1 MLKLQLE
8 VMPSELRGEPS
19 KKDLALS
26 PLIPKPLP
34 FAWILVG
41 AVGAGKTSMIWSMIN
56 EKTGWFKGYFD
67 KIVMWSS
74 TIDSNSTWESIPNV
88 EVINVFDEEYLKSY
102 YNQIQINQ
110 QKLRDSKKKC
120 HNYLFIWDDM
130 ITQGIISHHRI
141 STIDHIFQTY
151 RHNNVSSII
160 CSQSYKQLNKT
171 TRSLNLSGLFVLK
184 VNRQEI
190 YDIAVEHCGLL
201 SEKEFV
207 GLYNNVMQEKK
218 HHYLFIDYKADLKNR
233 FRDTINEIIKI

>member
-1 MLKLQLE
+1 MLKLE
-8 VMPSELRGEPS
+8 VMPSEIREPS

-41 AVGAGKTSMIWSMIN
+41 AVGAGKSSMIFSMIN
-56 EKTGWFKGYFD
+56 EHGWFKGYFD
-67 KIVMWSS
+67 KIVIWSS

-110 QKLRDSKKKC
+110 QKLRDSKKKI
-120 HNYLFIWDDM
+120 HSYLFVFDDM
-130 ITQGIISHHRI
+130 ITQGIVSHHRI

-171 TRSLNLSGLFVLK
+171 TRSLNLSAMFVLK
-184 VNRQEI
+184 CNKAEI
-190 YDIAVEHCGLL
+190 EDISKEHSGILT
-201 SEKEFV
+201 EKEFIKM
-207 GLYNNVMQEKK
+207 YNDIMKEK

-233 FRDTINEIIKI
+233 FRDTINEIIKISD

>member
-1 MLKLQLE
+1 MLKLE
-8 VMPSELRGEPS
+8 VMPSEFREPT

-26 PLIPKPLP
+26 PLLPKPP
-34 FAWILVG
+34 FSWIILG
-41 AVGAGKTSMIWSMIN
+41 TVGAGKTSMIWSMIN
-56 EKTGWFKGYFD
+56 EKTGWFKSYFD

-74 TIDSNSTWESIPNV
+74 TIDSNSTWEGIENV

-110 QKLRDSKKKC
+110 QKLRDSKKKI
-120 HNYLFIWDDM
+120 HSYLFVFDDM
-130 ITQGIISHHRI
+130 ITQGIVSHHRI

-201 SEKEFV
+201 TEKEFV
-207 GLYNNVMQEKK
+207 AMYNDIMKEK
-218 HHYLFIDYKADLKNR
+218 HHYLFVDYKADPQNR
-233 FRDTINEIIKI
+233 FRDTINNIIKISD